1 MKALLVE
8 DEAAL
13 RLATSQTLELGGF
26 AVQACASAEEALPL
40 LLANFAGVVVTDVRL
55 PGLSGLDLLARVAA
69 LDAELPVIVVTG
81 HGDVSMAVEAMRA
94 GAYDFIEKPFSS
106 ERLMDAVKRAQERRN
121 LVLENR
127 RLRSERA
134 QHPDMPDLIG
144 RSEAIEHLKVV
155 VRNVAPTGVDILVN
169 GQTGTGKEVMARLIH
184 AASGRKGNFVAINC
198 GALPESVFE
207 SEIFGHEAGAF
218 TGAQKRRIGKLEFAN
233 GGTVFLDEI
242 ESMPM
247 ALQVKLLRVL
257 QERRLERLGG
267 NESIPLDCRVVA
279 ASKADLLALSAQG
292 LFREDLY
299 YRIGVISI
307 DLPRLRDRREDI
319 PLLLA
324 HFVAE
329 AAQRYQRAMPM
340 WTPEQMAAW
349 QAADWPGNVRELRNF
364 AERLTLGLVP
374 SATIASISNGAAA
387 PTGPGSGATSTA
399 FATGA
404 GISSPAGAATGA
416 GMQWAAGAGATGSA
430 AMTAGAASAAGVA
443 MAAGVPAA
451 GAAHPDA
458 EQPSLPQQVDAFER
472 DLILRALAAADNNVA
487 LAADRLLLPR
497 KTLYDKLK
505 KHHIQRD

>member
-26 AVQACASAEEALPL
+26 AVQACASAEEALSL
-40 LLANFAGVVVTDVRL
+40 LRPDYPGVVVTDVRL
-55 PGLSGLDLLARVAA
+55 PGISGLDLLLRVAA

-81 HGDVSMAVEAMRA
+81 HGDVDMAVAAMHA

-106 ERLMDAVKRAQERRN
+106 ERLMDAVRRAQERRS

-127 RLRSERA
+127 HLRAERA
-134 QHPDMPDLIG
+134 QHPDMPDLVG

-155 VRNVAPTGVDILVN
+155 MRNVAPTGVDILVN

-242 ESMPM
+242 ESMPL

-267 NESIPLDCRVVA
+267 NESVALDCRVIA

-329 AAQRYQRAMPM
+329 ASQRYQRPVPR
-340 WTPEQMAAW
+340 WTPEQMASW

-374 SATIASISNGAAA
+374 AAGAVNYAGSSAPASAS
-387 PTGPGSGATSTA
+387 
-399 FATGA
+399 TGA
-404 GISSPAGAATGA
+404 GISAPAGLATDA
-416 GMQWAAGAGATGSA
+416 GLEWAAGAGSAGSA
-430 AMTAGAASAAGVA
+430 AMSAGAASASGVA
-443 MAAGVPAA
+443 TAA
-451 GAAHPDA
+451 GAPMAGET
-458 EQPSLPQQVDAFER
+458 EQPSLSQQVDAFER

-505 KHHIQRD
+505 KHQIQRE

>member
-40 LLANFAGVVVTDVRL
+40 LRADYPGVVVTDVRL
-55 PGLSGLDLLARVAA
+55 PGMSGLDLLARVAA
-69 LDAELPVIVVTG
+69 LDADLPVIVVTG
-81 HGDVSMAVEAMRA
+81 HGDVGMAVAAMRA

-106 ERLMDAVKRAQERRN
+106 DRLMDAVKRAQERRT

-127 RLRSERA
+127 QLRTERA

-155 VRNVAPTGVDILVN
+155 VRNVAPTGVDILIN

-218 TGAQKRRIGKLEFAN
+218 TGAQKRRIGKLEYAN

-267 NESIPLDCRVVA
+267 NESVALDCRVVA
-279 ASKADLLALSAQG
+279 ASKADLLALSGQG

-299 YRIGVISI
+299 YRIGVISV

-329 AAQRYQRAMPM
+329 AAQRYQRPVPR

-349 QAADWPGNVRELRNF
+349 QAAEWPGNVRELRNF

-374 SATIASISNGAAA
+374 AA
-387 PTGPGSGATSTA
+387 PA
-399 FATGA
+399 
-404 GISSPAGAATGA
+404 AGAATGA
-416 GMQWAAGAGATGSA
+416 GISAPAGLATDAGLEWAVGAGPAGPAGST
-430 AMTAGAASAAGVA
+430 AMSAGAASAGGVNI
-443 MAAGVPAA
+443 AAGTPAG
-451 GAAHPDA
+451 GATSGDT

-505 KHHIQRD
+505 KHQIQRD